1 MDTPEVA
8 GAVFGDGVA
17 VAEQY
22 AELLAG
28 RGIEWGLL
36 GPREVD
42 RIWDRHVLN
51 SLAVSSEVPPGVR
64 VVDVGSGAGLPR
76 IPLAIA
82 RPDLSVVLLE
92 PLLRR
97 ANFLTGVVAELG
109 LGDRVSVVRGRAEDH
124 TERYDVVTCRAVA
137 ALPRLLGWCAPLIGR
152 RGRLVAL
159 KGSSAADE
167 VADAA
172 RDLRRF
178 SLNVR
183 VETVMGLPGCRAH
196 VPDRLRALTT
206 TQRSSL

>member
-8 GAVFGDGVA
+8 DAVFGEGVA
-17 VAEQY
+17 VAAQY
-22 AELLAG
+22 AGLLAT

-42 RIWDRHVLN
+42 RVWDRHVLN
-51 SLAVSSEVPPGVR
+51 SVAVATEIPPGAR
-64 VVDVGSGAGLPR
+64 VVDVGSGAGLPG

-82 RPDLSVVLLE
+82 RPDLAVVLLE

-97 ANFLTGVVAELG
+97 ANFLTGVVDELG

-124 TERYDVVTCRAVA
+124 VERYDAVTCRAVA

-159 KGSSAADE
+159 KGSSAVDE

-178 SLNVR
+178 SLTAR
-183 VETVMGLPGCRAH
+183 VETVEAYPGAESTFLIVCER
-196 VPDRLRALTT
+196 
-206 TQRSSL
+206 